1 MNSMLRNHLKSNHTF
16 FLDLAFFQET
26 LKRLL
31 VICHVPSCQIVHA
44 MTIRDRIDVLFHSL
58 LAVCHSE

>member
-26 LKRLL
+26 LKGLL
-31 VICHVPSCQIVHA
+31 VISHDPSCQIVQV
-44 MTIRDRIDVLFHSL
+44 MTIRDRIDVLFHNL